1 MSTRAR
7 ARIVIGALAVVV
19 VATTTELQGSSPGRA
34 APSVRGVEDGTIT
47 VAGLGNAANFAD
59 AGTGAAARF
68 ARANSTKEVKG
79 YRFEFKELADDK
91 NDPTTALSE
100 ARRLVTSEGVFALV
114 PDMSQVTPGPYLT
127 QSQVPWFGVG
137 YDSTYC
143 GKPSDVWGFGIS
155 GCVLP
160 STPPR
165 RLPNRPA
172 ELLKAQLAAKGIAQ
186 PTIALIAGDQ
196 ESGKQAMR
204 NFASTYTGAGFDV
217 VYAKGA
223 VPAPPAVVGDYSPF
237 VQNLI
242 TADDGDQPDVIYS
255 GLEPGGA
262 LALINGLKAQGYTGT
277 FISPFYSDFLLK
289 PLEHAYV
296 FLQYA
301 AFESD
306 SRNMRQ
312 LKDDVEAFKPGT
324 KYSLALGGGYLAAD
338 MFIAAVKKAAPEI
351 TPAAVR
357 EAAAH
362 MTYRLED
369 VAGPVRYPQSF
380 RLGTPACSTLLYD
393 EDGSAFTV
401 VQPYGCSTK
410 TYPVLE
416 RFSGD

>member
-1 MSTRAR
+1 MQRSTRS
-7 ARIVIGALAVVV
+7 RISVGILAAVVISFGAV
-19 VATTTELQGSSPGRA
+19 LNASAVGRA
-34 APSVRGVEDGTIT
+34 APSVRGVENGTIT
-47 VAGLGNAANFAD
+47 VAGLGNVANFAD

-79 YRFEFKELADDK
+79 YRFDYKELADDK
-91 NDPTTALSE
+91 NDPNVALSE
-100 ARRLVTSEGVFALV
+100 ARRLVTSEGIFALV
-114 PDMSQVTPGPYLT
+114 PDMSQVTPGQFLT

-143 GKPSDVWGFGIS
+143 GKASAVWGFGIS

-172 ELLKAQLAAKGIAQ
+172 EMLKAQLAAKGITK

-223 VPAPPAVVGDYSPF
+223 VPAPPAVVGDYLPF
-237 VQNLI
+237 VQKLM
-242 TADDGDQPDVIYS
+242 TADDGGQPDVIYS

-262 LALINGLKAQGYTGT
+262 LALIGGLKAQGYTGT

-289 PLEHAYV
+289 PLEGAYV

-306 SRNMRQ
+306 SENMQQ
-312 LKDDVEAFKPGT
+312 LKDDVEKFKPGT

-338 MFIAAVKKAAPEI
+338 MFIAAVKKAAPDI
-351 TPAAVR
+351 TPTGVR

-362 MTYRLED
+362 MTYQLQD

-393 EDGSAFTV
+393 DDGTAFSL

-410 TYPVLE
+410 TYPVLDKY
-416 RFSGD
+416 SGG